1 MKRKRRSSL
10 KARYI
15 FIGVLTAFAVAV
27 LIGRLVEWQIF
38 RSDYYDEIAAA
49 SASYTVETD
58 GIRGEIFDKNGVPL
72 AVNETGYKIVVNKL
86 FMPENRLNSI
96 EWEFVDKPGSSFAIF
111 QLKTGPEFHYLRF
124 ASLSELRRYAKQLRS
139 EVHQAVNES
148 EDILFHDKPEAEQYL
163 KAAGFNV
170 ITDPDSHFITVRNP
184 ALQEAKII
192 LAYGDG
198 CCWMDGCD
206 TRGVDLMVR
215 KEHYDLVY
223 SAPLQDTGRKDA
235 SQILEDLYARFNLSR
250 PVDFTGHSLS
260 VSDVIILKQDDRV
273 TPCQE
278 LLHGQLRL

>member
-1 MKRKRRSSL
+1 
-10 KARYI
+10 
-15 FIGVLTAFAVAV
+15 
-27 LIGRLVEWQIF
+27 
-38 RSDYYDEIAAA
+38 
-49 SASYTVETD
+49 
-58 GIRGEIFDKNGVPL
+58 
-72 AVNETGYKIVVNKL
+72 
-86 FMPENRLNSI
+86 MPENRLNSI
-96 EWEFVDKPGSSFAIF
+96 EREFIDKPGSSFAIF

-206 TRGVDLMVR
+206 TRGVDLTVR
-215 KEHYDLVY
+215 KEHYELVY
-223 SAPLQDTGRKDA
+223 SAPLQDTGQKDA

-250 PVDFTGHSLS
+250 PGDFTGHSLS

-273 TPCQE
+273 RSYYTDSFGFEE
-278 LLHGQLRL
+278 LPDFFTADNPLRNAEMALEDDYGMIDGIINNGPKPEKEPKDLTALGNSDNKLPGRPRKSKSEPEL